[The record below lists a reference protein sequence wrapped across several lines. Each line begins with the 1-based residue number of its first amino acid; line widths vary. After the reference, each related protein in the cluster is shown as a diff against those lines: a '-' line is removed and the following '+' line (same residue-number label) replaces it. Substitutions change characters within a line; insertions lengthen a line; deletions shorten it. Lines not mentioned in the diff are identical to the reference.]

1 MDTIQSDE
9 ALRVWIITHLCD
21 KLGDHAILK
30 GGMVLRLLDCPRYT
44 NDLDYVFIPYKS
56 KKDILPLIL
65 ETLKSLKGTTV
76 QHRVHSTNAQFDV
89 NLKNDFGT
97 FKTQIEANV
106 AEDCASQVISTQDL
120 ASHYAQMPRAIRVMR
135 FDIMLAHKLAAWNER
150 RLMRDLYDAYFMC
163 KYMTDLP
170 NLDVLRRRLEAVRYA
185 KRVSGKS
192 LPKKMSLD
200 EFCSVMESELKSVTA
215 ADFETELRDYL
226 DAGQLAGLETKVRI
240 TLTQMCERIR
250 LQ

>member
-1 MDTIQSDE
+1 
-9 ALRVWIITHLCD
+9 
-21 KLGDHAILK
+21 
-30 GGMVLRLLDCPRYT
+30 
-44 NDLDYVFIPYKS
+44 
-56 KKDILPLIL
+56 
-65 ETLKSLKGTTV
+65 
-76 QHRVHSTNAQFDV
+76 
-89 NLKNDFGT
+89 
-97 FKTQIEANV
+97 
-106 AEDCASQVISTQDL
+106 
-120 ASHYAQMPRAIRVMR
+120 
-135 FDIMLAHKLAAWNER
+135 
-150 RLMRDLYDAYFMC
+150 MRDLYDAYFMC